1 MLKEMKPDERIE
13 KESNVLY
20 GKMYYVIT
28 LLMILSVIVKVVC
41 KVPWFIYGL
50 ELLALAVSGVFLL
63 VQELRKGILF
73 VRKKDEVLSEIHS
86 KHLRDAFMIDFWI
99 LIIGELLFL
108 NVDKYFFWLY
118 SYLITIMIPSIVIS
132 VASLS
137 KGWMIWGGTKK
148 EKMGKKRL
156 ALGTCLGSLAFGII
170 LGGKHLFIEGV
181 FQWTGILWILGLSAF
196 WGIAFY
202 FIMRAC
208 IKISEEQADYNAKM
222 AEKKSLEQEG
232 AAHEE

>member
-1 MLKEMKPDERIE
+1 MLKDLKPDERIE
-13 KESNVLY
+13 KESNSFY
-20 GKMYYVIT
+20 GKMYYVIS

-41 KVPWFIYGL
+41 KVPWFVYGL

-86 KHLRDAFMIDFWI
+86 KNLRDAFMVDFWI
-99 LIIGELLFL
+99 LIFGDLLFL
-108 NVDKYFFWLY
+108 HMDEYFFWVY
-118 SYLITIMIPSIVIS
+118 SYLIIVMIPALIIT
-132 VASLS
+132 VATL
-137 KGWMIWGGTKK
+137 KNGWMIWGSKKK

-156 ALGTCLGSLAFGII
+156 AFATTLGAAFFGITT
-170 LGGKHLFIEGV
+170 GAEHLYYDGAFHAS
-181 FQWTGILWILGLSAF
+181 GILWILGMGVGFGLL
-196 WGIAFY
+196 FY
-202 FIMRAC
+202 FLMGAF

-222 AEKKSLEQEG
+222 AEQKSLEQEE